1 MLCVLSEVA
10 GPKGITCSD
19 FISTLNLSLL
29 VTATVES
36 VNFYAVQK
44 DQNFVLVDSIRTELP
59 IWAMAH
65 SDTLLALLTKDFRL
79 LFLDLND
86 GFKCRKNI
94 KLDQRGQQQCLDG
107 KATIV
112 ALDGCFLF
120 HCFQSVVLI
129 ISIEDQPLARKRGR
143 ATEGYTIRSFSIG
156 SVLVRSIRA
165 LLGTSKDSI
174 VAILYRDYNLN
185 FSLRYYEVNHALNKF
200 KMVKQFKEFA
210 EPIDQIMT
218 PEVGGIVAFSTK
230 HVFYFPG
237 SDISYLELTND
248 SRDPRISVSYD
259 NQTITS
265 SLSTTI
271 DNIMCT
277 TNIDSSRS
285 LLISNNGTA
294 YVSLLQATS
303 HRDSV
308 AVLSLDLVELGKT
321 TVPTSVHHLSGS
333 LFFASSRLSQSLFFN
348 VRSSAPHITVQ
359 KFMLSSPPI
368 LDMGLEKT
376 KSTVQLLTCQ
386 GGTNSGEIRHY
397 LDATVLL
404 KPKEEPTTVGAN
416 ANKLLMIYG
425 DETRPIYG
433 VYDVLGEIIGTV
445 QFEKAKSGWLIAEA
459 TDNTNTSKLAT
470 PDFPAITR
478 KQIFDKTGET
488 KVSIIKS
495 KLLPNGAYAYI
506 TQEGQLIF
514 KHTGKFEHSKQ
525 LGEQE
530 ISLFDVQDLGDSHY
544 ILLVCFWDGSYCFL
558 EADSEDFE
566 ICYSS
571 KFSSGY
577 GIADCALVY
586 DKYRDKRTIW
596 AIITSA
602 QGELIQI
609 NFDWAK
615 GTPRDSKTVV
625 SNLGTFPLSIASG
638 SDFTLLYHEDVA
650 LYLHFDEATEFFT
663 PRPILKDNNIS
674 FTDVHILSSRSLA
687 VLFGSKVFILSAFTD
702 GAAFPVRTLFSDH
715 LCIKISSVTERSSIV
730 LCREYQANDQL
741 FFLKLVDTVS
751 MSELHRL
758 PVGSEQVVDILS
770 LPAAS
775 DIPKNSF
782 AVLQNS
788 HDNDII
794 KCYKLKKNRI
804 IEVTSTVEGILD
816 SSRLTLDS
824 IALLNADELTFVLS
838 GNLNFAVRLIP
849 NGNKLT
855 WEIIEPSVAQSRG
868 YTLVAAI
875 DDVAV
880 FGDLSRGITL
890 SRSTYKEGDETAMSI
905 SSLPIK
911 LEYEPW
917 FLSALE
923 TYKLDG
929 GTHFFLG
936 DSTGNFSSNI
946 VEGNSVSTSYAF
958 NIGQP
963 VNVIKALPSSQ
974 PVSEERA
981 IWPLVE
987 PLVHQTGIIGT
998 SDGGIY
1004 CVSHLISD
1012 ETLDDLQPTLLK
1024 CQAELVANQ
1033 EMLETQATK
1042 GVKFAAWT
1050 SKRDWTHLRIDDQ
1063 GNNYSKPHIGL
1074 LDSMIMRRWLE
1085 LDSNLR
1091 AYDQRGTASEEA
1103 FKSLKKSLKT
1113 CYKNKPLI
1121 QRLVYEASFRCT

>member
-19 FISTLNLSLL
+19 FISTQKLSLL

-36 VNFYAVQK
+36 VDFYAVQK

-65 SDTLLALLTKDFRL
+65 SDTLLALLTRDFRL
-79 LFLDLND
+79 LFFDLND

-120 HCFQSVVLI
+120 HCFQNVVLI

-143 ATEGYTIRSFSIG
+143 TTEGYTLRSFSIG

-165 LLGTSKDSI
+165 LQDKSKENI

-200 KMVKQFKEFA
+200 KMVKQFREFA

-218 PEVGGIVAFSTK
+218 PEVGGVVVFSTK
-230 HVFYFPG
+230 HIFYFPG
-237 SDISYLELTND
+237 PNISYLELTND
-248 SRDPRISVSYD
+248 SRDPKISVSYD

-271 DNIMCT
+271 ENIVCS

-294 YVSLLQATS
+294 YVLLLQATIQ
-303 HRDSV
+303 RDSV

-321 TVPTSVHHLSGS
+321 TVPTSVHHLTGS

-348 VRSSAPHITVQ
+348 VRVSAPHITVQ
-359 KFMLSSPPI
+359 KFMPSSPPI
-368 LDMGLEKT
+368 LDISVEKV
-376 KSTVQLLTCQ
+376 KSKLQLLTCQ
-386 GGTNSGEIRHY
+386 GGTNSGELRHY
-397 LDATVLL
+397 RDATVLL
-404 KPKEEPTTVGAN
+404 KSKEDPTNVGKN
-416 ANKLLMIYG
+416 ANKLLRIFD
-425 DETRPIYG
+425 DETRRIYG
-433 VYDVLGEIIGTV
+433 VYDVLGEMIETV
-445 QFEKAKSGWLIAEA
+445 QFEKGESGWLIAQAPGTTNLNQIA
-459 TDNTNTSKLAT
+459 TSE
-470 PDFPAITR
+470 FPVITR
-478 KQIFDKTGET
+478 KQIFDESGET
-488 KVSIIKS
+488 QVSVVES
-495 KLLPNGAYAYI
+495 KLLTNGAYAYI
-506 TQEGQLIF
+506 TQEGQLVL
-514 KHTGKFEHSKQ
+514 KHTGKFDHSKQ
-525 LGEQE
+525 LGDQE
-530 ISLFDVQDLGDSHY
+530 VSLFDVQDLGDFHY
-544 ILLVCFWDGSYCFL
+544 ILLVCFWDGSFCFL

-566 ICYSS
+566 TCYSS
-571 KFSSGY
+571 KLSSGY

-638 SDFTLLYHEDVA
+638 SDFTVLYHEDVA
-650 LYLHFDEATEFFT
+650 FYLQFDEATEFFS
-663 PRPILKDNNIS
+663 PRPLLKDQDIC
-674 FTDVHILSSRSLA
+674 FTDVHILSPENLA

-702 GAAFPVRTLFSDH
+702 KSAFPIRTLFSDH
-715 LCIKISSVTERSSIV
+715 LCIKILSVTERSSIV
-730 LCREYQANDQL
+730 LCREYQTNDQV

-751 MSELHRL
+751 MSEVHRL
-758 PVGSEQVVDILS
+758 PVGSDQVVDIIS
-770 LPAAS
+770 LPLAS

-794 KCYKLKKNRI
+794 KCYRLKKNRI
-804 IEVTSTVEGILD
+804 IEVTSIVEGIID

-824 IALLNADELTFVLS
+824 IALLNADELTFVMS
-838 GNLNFAVRLIP
+838 GNLNFAARLTP
-849 NGNKLT
+849 DENKFI

-868 YTLVAAI
+868 FTLVSAI

-890 SRSTYKEGDETAMSI
+890 SRSTYKEGDETTLST
-905 SSLPIK
+905 SSFPIK

-923 TYKLDG
+923 AYKING

-936 DSTGNFSSNI
+936 DSTGNFSSNT
-946 VEGNSVSTSYAF
+946 VEENSVSTSYAF

-963 VNVIKALPSSQ
+963 INVLRALPSSQ
-974 PVSEERA
+974 MVSEEGA
-981 IWPLVE
+981 IWPVVE

-1033 EMLETQATK
+1033 EMLETLATK
-1042 GVKFAAWT
+1042 GAKFAAWT

-1063 GNNYSKPHIGL
+1063 GNNYSKPHTGL
-1074 LDSMIMRRWLE
+1074 LDSIIMRRWLE

-1091 AYDQRGTASEEA
+1091 AYDQRGIASEEA
-1103 FKSLKKSLKT
+1103 VGSLEKALKT
-1113 CYKNKPLI
+1113 CYKNKALI
-1121 QRLVYEASFRCT
+1121 QRLVYEATFRCT

>member
-19 FISTLNLSLL
+19 FISTQKLSLL

-65 SDTLLALLTKDFRL
+65 SGTLLALLTRDFRL

-86 GFKCRKNI
+86 GLKCRKNI

-120 HCFQSVVLI
+120 HCFQNVVLI
-129 ISIEDQPLARKRGR
+129 VSIEDQPLARKRGR
-143 ATEGYTIRSFSIG
+143 TTEGYTLRSFSIG

-165 LLGTSKDSI
+165 LLDNSKDNI

-200 KMVKQFKEFA
+200 KMVKQFREFA

-218 PEVGGIVAFSTK
+218 PEVGGVVVFSTK
-230 HVFYFPG
+230 HVFYFP
-237 SDISYLELTND
+237 SPHISYLELTND
-248 SRDPRISVSYD
+248 SRDPKISVSYD

-271 DNIMCT
+271 DNILCC
-277 TNIDSSRS
+277 TNIDFSRS
-285 LLISNNGTA
+285 LLISNKGTA
-294 YVSLLQATS
+294 YVLLLQAIS
-303 HRDSV
+303 QRDSV

-321 TVPTSVHHLSGS
+321 TVPTSVHHLTGS

-348 VRSSAPHITVQ
+348 VRVSAPHITVQ
-359 KFMLSSPPI
+359 KFMPSSPPI
-368 LDMGLEKT
+368 LDISLAKT
-376 KSTVQLLTCQ
+376 KSKLQLLTCQ
-386 GGTNSGEIRHY
+386 GGTNSGELRQF

-404 KPKEEPTTVGAN
+404 KSKEDPINVGKN
-416 ANKLLMIYG
+416 ANRLLKIFFVCSKC
-425 DETRPIYG
+425 IYG
-433 VYDVLGEIIGTV
+433 VYDVLGEMIETV
-445 QFEKAKSGWLIAEA
+445 QSEKGESGWLIATGTTNLSQIA
-459 TDNTNTSKLAT
+459 TSE
-470 PDFPAITR
+470 FPVITR
-478 KQIFDKTGET
+478 KQIFDESGET
-488 KVSIIKS
+488 QVSVVKS
-495 KLLPNGAYAYI
+495 KLLANGAYAYI
-506 TQEGQLIF
+506 AQGGQLVL
-514 KHTGKFEHSKQ
+514 KHNGKFHHSKQ
-525 LGEQE
+525 LGDQE

-544 ILLVCFWDGSYCFL
+544 ILLVCFWDGSFCFL

-566 ICYSS
+566 TCYSS
-571 KFSSGY
+571 KFSSGH

-602 QGELIQI
+602 QGDLIQI
-609 NFDWAK
+609 NIDWAK

-638 SDFTLLYHEDVA
+638 SNFTVLYHEDVA
-650 LYLHFDEATEFFT
+650 FYLHFDEATEFFF
-663 PRPILKDNNIS
+663 PCPLLKDQDIC
-674 FTDVHILSSRSLA
+674 FTDVHILSSKSLA
-687 VLFGSKVFILSAFTD
+687 VLFGSKVFIFSAVTD
-702 GAAFPVRTLFSDH
+702 KAAFPIRTLFSDH
-715 LCIKISSVTERSSIV
+715 LCIKILSVTERSSIV
-730 LCREYQANDQL
+730 LCREYQTNDQL

-758 PVGSEQVVDILS
+758 PVGSDQVVDIIS
-770 LPAAS
+770 LPGAS
-775 DIPKNSF
+775 DIPRNSF

-788 HDNDII
+788 RDNDII
-794 KCYKLKKNRI
+794 KCYRLKKNRI
-804 IEVTSTVEGILD
+804 IEMTSIVEGIID

-824 IALLNADELTFVLS
+824 VALLNADELTFVLS
-838 GNLNFAVRLIP
+838 GNLNFAARLTP
-849 NGNKLT
+849 NENKFI

-868 YTLVAAI
+868 FTQVSAI
-875 DDVAV
+875 DDVAI

-890 SRSTYKEGDETAMSI
+890 SRSTYSEGDETTLNTTSF
-905 SSLPIK
+905 PIK

-923 TYKLDG
+923 AYKLDG

-936 DSTGNFSSNI
+936 DSTGNFSSNT
-946 VEGNSVSTSYAF
+946 VEENSVSTSYAF

-963 VNVIKALPSSQ
+963 INVLRALPSSQ
-974 PVSEERA
+974 TVSEEGA
-981 IWPLVE
+981 IWPVIE
-987 PLVHQTGIIGT
+987 PLVHQTGIVGT

-1033 EMLETQATK
+1033 EVLETLATK
-1042 GVKFAAWT
+1042 GAKFAAWT
-1050 SKRDWTHLRIDDQ
+1050 SKRDWTHLRIDDK
-1063 GNNYSKPHIGL
+1063 GNNYSKPHTGL
-1074 LDSMIMRRWLE
+1074 LDSIIMRRWLE

-1091 AYDQRGTASEEA
+1091 AYDQRGIASEEA
-1103 FKSLKKSLKT
+1103 LRSLKEALKT

-1121 QRLVYEASFRCT
+1121 QRLVYEATFRCT